1 MRAWLPGILIAVGA
15 AVFLV
20 WGSLAEPSSAAEARS
35 ERASTVL
42 ASGILASVTD
52 GDTLR
57 LADNRRIRLVQ
68 IDAPELPQGE
78 CYSEQRTDAL
88 TRLAPIGTDVA
99 LRLDRALDA
108 KDEHG
113 RFLAYVTNGSRNLN
127 LQLVEMRRRRPVL
140 LPGQAGR
147 LRGRPDASRAAGP
160 GSRAEGSGARVPRTN
175 LDPSR
180 PVKARK

>member
-20 WGSLAEPSSAAEARS
+20 WGSLAKTKSAPTLDPSGAN
-35 ERASTVL
+35 VL
-42 ASGILASVTD
+42 ASGIVASITD

-68 IDAPELPQGE
+68 IDAPELPAGE
-78 CYSEQRTDAL
+78 CYSEQALDAL
-88 TRLAPIGTDVA
+88 TRLAPIGTSVA

-113 RFLAYVTNGSRNLN
+113 RFLAYVTNGARNFN
-127 LQLVEMRRRRPVL
+127 LQLVEQGAAAPYFFRGER
-140 LPGQAGR
+140 GQYAED
-147 LRGRPDASRAAGP
+147 LMRAARRAQAAKRGLWGACP
-160 GSRAEGSGARVPRTN
+160 GTN

-180 PVKARK
+180 PVNARK

>member
-20 WGSLAEPSSAAEARS
+20 WGSLAETKSAPRLDPTGS
-35 ERASTVL
+35 NVL
-42 ASGILASVTD
+42 ASGIVASVTD

-68 IDAPELPQGE
+68 IDAPELPAGE
-78 CYSEQRTDAL
+78 CYGEQALDAL
-88 TRLAPIGTDVA
+88 TKLAPVGVNVT
-99 LRLDRALDA
+99 LRLDRKLDA

-113 RFLAYVTNGSRNLN
+113 RFLAYVTSGKDNLN
-127 LQLVEMRRRRPVL
+127 LQLVEMGAAAPYFFRGER
-140 LPGQAGR
+140 GQFAED
-147 LRGRPDASRAAGP
+147 LMRAAR
-160 GSRAEGSGARVPRTN
+160 RAQAAKRGLWGACPRTN

-180 PVKARK
+180 PVNARK

>member
-1 MRAWLPGILIAVGA
+1 MRAWLPGILIAAGA

-20 WGSLAEPSSAAEARS
+20 WGSLAKTKSAPRLDPTGAN
-35 ERASTVL
+35 VL
-42 ASGILASVTD
+42 ASGIVASVTD

-68 IDAPELPQGE
+68 IDAPEVPQGE
-78 CYSEQRTDAL
+78 CYSEQALNKL
-88 TRLAPIGTDVA
+88 TRLAPVGVDVA

-113 RFLAYVTNGSRNLN
+113 RFHAYVTDGKKNLN
-127 LQLVEMRRRRPVL
+127 HQLVELGAAAPYFFQGKR
-140 LPGQAGR
+140 GQYAED
-147 LRGRPDASRAAGP
+147 LMRAARRAQAARRGLWGACP
-160 GSRAEGSGARVPRTN
+160 GTN

-180 PVKARK
+180 PVSTRK

>member
-1 MRAWLPGILIAVGA
+1 MRAWLPGILIAAGA

-20 WGSLAEPSSAAEARS
+20 WGSLAKTESAPRLDPTGAN
-35 ERASTVL
+35 VL
-42 ASGILASVTD
+42 ASGIVASVTD

-68 IDAPELPQGE
+68 IDAPEVPQGE
-78 CYSEQRTDAL
+78 CYSEQALNEL
-88 TRLAPIGTDVA
+88 TRLAPVGVNVA

-113 RFLAYVTNGSRNLN
+113 RHLAYVTNGKDNLN
-127 LQLVEMRRRRPVL
+127 LQLVELGAAAPYFFQ
-140 LPGQAGR
+140 GK
-147 LRGRPDASRAAGP
+147 RGEYAEDLMRAARRAQAARRGLWGACP
-160 GSRAEGSGARVPRTN
+160 GTN

-180 PVKARK
+180 PVNARK